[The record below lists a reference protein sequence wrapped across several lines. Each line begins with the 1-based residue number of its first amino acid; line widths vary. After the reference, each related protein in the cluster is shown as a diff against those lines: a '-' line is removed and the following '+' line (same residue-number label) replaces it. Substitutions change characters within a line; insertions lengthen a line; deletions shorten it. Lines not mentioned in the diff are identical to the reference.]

1 MRRGRSKRFRRV
13 GQVLPAAV
21 KRLGIDKFIDEER
34 VLELWPKA
42 AGADIAQH
50 TRALS
55 LERGTLRI
63 AVDSPAW
70 MTQLIYLKPQ
80 LMRKL
85 TGMAKRRTIKDI
97 RFVPGL

>member
-1 MRRGRSKRFRRV
+1 MRRGRSKRFRSV
-13 GQVLPAAV
+13 GQVMPAAV
-21 KRLGIDKFIDEER
+21 KRLGIDKFIDEEK

-42 AGADIAQH
+42 VGPDIAQH

-55 LERGTLRI
+55 LERGILRI
-63 AVDSPAW
+63 AVDSPVW

-85 TGMAKRRTIKDI
+85 AGMAKKRTIRDI
-97 RFVPGL
+97 RFGLGR

>member
-1 MRRGRSKRFRRV
+1 LRRGRSKRFRSV

-21 KRLGIDKFIDEER
+21 KRLGIDRFIDEEK

-42 AGADIAQH
+42 AGADVAQH

-55 LERGTLRI
+55 LERGTLKI

-97 RFVPGL
+97 RFVLGR

>member
-1 MRRGRSKRFRRV
+1 M
-13 GQVLPAAV
+13 LPAAV